1 MSLINARQSIAYPPA
16 AHDKRRQL
24 LESVDNDQELADD
37 VIRLFVGVAPAQ
49 LMAIRGAIARDDAP
63 AISAAAHSMRG
74 SAANFGADPLL
85 ESLADLEALAAAGD
99 LSACR
104 QLIGAIE
111 TQTATLL
118 SLLAIPEDPLRC
130 AS

>member
-1 MSLINARQSIAYPPA
+1 LIAYPA
-16 AHDKRRQL
+16 AAGDKRRQL
-24 LESVDNDQELADD
+24 LESVDNDQQLADD
-37 VIRLFVGVAPAQ
+37 VIRIFVAVAPVQ
-49 LMAIRGAIARDDAP
+49 LAEIRHAIEREDAT
-63 AISAAAHSMRG
+63 AISAAAHGMRG
-74 SAANFGADPLL
+74 SAANFGADPVL

-118 SLLAIPEDPLRC
+118 NLLGIPEDPLRC